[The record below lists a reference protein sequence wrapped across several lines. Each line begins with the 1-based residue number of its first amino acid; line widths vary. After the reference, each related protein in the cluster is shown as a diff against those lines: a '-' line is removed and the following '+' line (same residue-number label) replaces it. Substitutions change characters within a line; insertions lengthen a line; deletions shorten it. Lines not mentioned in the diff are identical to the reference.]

1 MSTERLKIKNLNHI
15 SNIREDKAEISKVDI
30 NHLLAK
36 VRNKEKKE
44 RNVNYIF
51 VGLVCGVVAI
61 TGVIATL

>member
-44 RNVNYIF
+44 RNENYIF

>member
-1 MSTERLKIKNLNHI
+1 MSTEPLKIKNLNHI

-44 RNVNYIF
+44 RNENYIF